1 MYTKITYKFKKDDVI
16 GLACGYEPKDCEI
29 LEEIKIL
36 YAEQGFELFKGEEK
50 IGSAVQLKDGDKK
63 ESYKELP
70 ILNEDEEV
78 EGGEEQ

>member
-1 MYTKITYKFKKDDVI
+1 MYTKTTYKFKKDDVI
-16 GLACGYEPKDCEI
+16 GLACGYKPKDCEI
-29 LEEIKIL
+29 LEEWQIL

-50 IGSAVQLKDGDKK
+50 IGLAVQLKDGDKK